1 MITIPMP
8 LPRRQLTAR
17 TADPSHPVSGLRPLP
32 APSGDRVPADGKTSP
47 HGPGTTDTGTWAPA
61 SPPGVI
67 GGAVITAAR
76 RSARLSRR
84 NLARMLT
91 VSTATV
97 RSWENGT
104 RPLYEVN
111 SVQLRQLADTLS
123 EAGAL
128 AGHDYTELIL
138 ASQCDL
144 LITGMLYG
152 FEDYAEIPPIDGD
165 TAGHDARSL
174 LRWALTGQV
183 PDQYS
188 LYAMDGPL
196 LARSDATAFAAIAHD
211 LQAGSEGSDLTSY
224 ASALMA
230 LTKG

>member
-1 MITIPMP
+1 MTTIPMP

-32 APSGDRVPADGKTSP
+32 APFSDRAPAGGKTSP
-47 HGPGTTDTGTWAPA
+47 HRPATTGTGIWAPA

-84 NLARMLT
+84 NLARRLT

-104 RPLYEVN
+104 LPLYEVN
-111 SVQLRQLADTLS
+111 SVQLGQLADTLS
-123 EAGAL
+123 GAGAL
-128 AGHDYTELIL
+128 AGCGYSELIL

-144 LITGMLYG
+144 LITGMLHG
-152 FEDYAEIPPIDGD
+152 FEDYAEIPPIDEE
-165 TAGHDARSL
+165 TEGHDARSL
-174 LRWALTGQV
+174 LRWALTGRV

-188 LYAMDGPL
+188 KYATEGPL
-196 LARSDATAFAAIAHD
+196 LSRSDATAFAAIARD
-211 LQAGSEGSDLTSY
+211 LQDGSGGWDLASY
-224 ASALMA
+224 GTALA
-230 LTKG
+230 ELAK